1 MNRKSLLIVFAKNT
15 VLGKVK
21 TRLAKTVGDINA
33 LNVYIKLKEKTAE
46 IIQQTS
52 YETHLF
58 YSDFIEQDIVWDNVV
73 KQKHIQLGNDLGE
86 RMSNAFQRSFKEGY
100 SRVILIGTD
109 LWTLEK
115 EDIIQGFETL
125 KEHSFTIGPAQDGG
139 YYLIGMTR
147 FKPDLFQDKKWGES
161 DVFEKTMKNL
171 VDESVYLLKEK
182 NDIDYYEDLLPF
194 EELNKII
201 KTDDEK

>member
-46 IIQQTS
+46 IIRQTS

-58 YSDFIEQDIVWDNVV
+58 YSDFIEQDTVWDNVV

-86 RMSNAFQRSFKEGY
+86 RMSNDFQRSFKEGY
-100 SRVILIGTD
+100 S
-109 LWTLEK
+109 
-115 EDIIQGFETL
+115 
-125 KEHSFTIGPAQDGG
+125 
-139 YYLIGMTR
+139 
-147 FKPDLFQDKKWGES
+147 
-161 DVFEKTMKNL
+161 
-171 VDESVYLLKEK
+171 
-182 NDIDYYEDLLPF
+182 
-194 EELNKII
+194 
-201 KTDDEK
+201 